1 MVHDQ
6 CAPDGTCLGE
16 FAALAMPGMFH
27 RLLSRQARLF
37 TEMVTVPAYCLA
49 IAMMDRRLY
58 SERRRTIRQHLH
70 SITGKR
76 YSWRRRCSRQAR

>member
-27 RLLSRQARLF
+27 RLLSRRAPLF
-37 TEMVTVPAYCLA
+37 TEMVTVPAYC
-49 IAMMDRRLY
+49 
-58 SERRRTIRQHLH
+58 
-70 SITGKR
+70 
-76 YSWRRRCSRQAR
+76 